1 MKLYLVKPDLTYYE
15 EYNEM
20 MKEWV
25 ESDTQIAPWFLDK
38 PIPTIEKFANLVK
51 HLDDCEYGRLD
62 EKYCSTTSYFV
73 VDENNKL
80 LGAASLRHYL
90 TLEGMNTWG
99 HVGYG
104 IRPSERKKGYAT
116 ETLNLLLKE
125 AKNHHIQRVLVG
137 AHSSN
142 IGSCKVIEK
151 CGFKFEEEIIDPYN
165 SNETIKKYSKYIL
178 S

>member
-38 PIPTIEKFANLVK
+38 PITTIEEFAKLVK
-51 HLDDCEYGRLD
+51 HLDDCEHGKLD

-80 LGAASLRHYL
+80 VGAASLRHYL
-90 TLEGMNTWG
+90 TLEEKM
-99 HVGYG
+99 
-104 IRPSERKKGYAT
+104 YA
-116 ETLNLLLKE
+116 
-125 AKNHHIQRVLVG
+125 G
-137 AHSSN
+137 
-142 IGSCKVIEK
+142 
-151 CGFKFEEEIIDPYN
+151 
-165 SNETIKKYSKYIL
+165 
-178 S
+178 